1 MEERR
6 DTTEAA
12 SSALLLSVIFEGNSL
27 ELERFFFGA
36 PFLFGVLFSLIF
48 FSC

>member
-27 ELERFFFGA
+27 ELERYFLVHCFSLEFFF
-36 PFLFGVLFSLIF
+36 L
-48 FSC
+48 